1 MNTNLLIAGAIGF
14 ASSMALMF
22 WTLRDYTYPKVEK
35 PFFDDRKVFGLFAL
49 GLVLGIVI
57 FSVQTY
63 FPLAVVVVA
72 LLFALVEE
80 LIKLIILNIP
90 KFQKKPDTGF
100 YGLALGLGIGSTV
113 AFGAVYLTL
122 SFIDEINIWAAGTTL
137 VLALQIVFL
146 HGSTGATIG
155 IGVARGSPWGLFAQ
169 AALIHLTYNLLMI
182 PFYTSEFTYG
192 AFLFIVAF
200 VFLVSSYLYVH
211 YRLIPA
217 FISELISKF
226 EKNRNIDSY

>member
-22 WTLRDYTYPKVEK
+22 WTLRDYTYPRIEK

-57 FSVQTY
+57 FSAQTY

-72 LLFALVEE
+72 LAFALVEE

-100 YGLALGLGIGSTV
+100 YGLALGFGIGSTI

-122 SFIDEINIWAAGTTL
+122 SFIDEINIWAASTTMI
-137 VLALQIVFL
+137 LALQIVFL

-155 IGVARGSPWGLFAQ
+155 IGVARGTPWGLFAQ
-169 AALIHLTYNLLMI
+169 AALVHLVYNLMMI
-182 PFYTSEFTYG
+182 PFYMSEFTFG
-192 AFLFIVAF
+192 ALLFIIAF
-200 VFLVSSYLYVH
+200 IFLVSYYLYVH
-211 YRLIPA
+211 YRLIPD
-217 FISELISKF
+217 FVFELISKF
-226 EKNRNIDSY
+226 ESRSKH